1 MDTDPRSHG
10 LWEASAPPAPST
22 SSLGADIASDAVV
35 IGAGF
40 TGLSAALHIAETGRT
55 VSVLEAAEIGF
66 GASGRN
72 VGLVNAGLWAKP
84 SALREVLGD
93 RHGARLLDELG
104 AAPALVFDIIDR
116 YHVDCEAVRNGTLH
130 CAVGAKGLQDITE
143 RARQWQAL
151 GAPVELLD
159 AKATFRQVG
168 THRYRGSLLDRR
180 AGTIQ
185 PLAYARGLARA
196 ALSRGATI
204 HTASP
209 VIATED
215 LGDRWRIRTAA
226 GSVTATW
233 VIVAT
238 NAYSTGIYSMLRAEV
253 VRLPY
258 FNLATKP
265 LDEATRGA
273 ILPDRQ
279 GIWDTCEVLS
289 SLRLDRAGRLIFGS
303 VGALRGTGRPIHR
316 NWGRRA
322 LLQLFP
328 ALHSVNFEHA
338 WYGWIGMTDD
348 SLPRF
353 HRVAR
358 NTVSI
363 NGYNGRGIAPGT
375 AFGRDLARLACGQIT
390 EADLSLPATE
400 LTSPRFRAAREAFYE
415 VGAQIAHAAG
425 ARLPAVGA

>member
-1 MDTDPRSHG
+1 
-10 LWEASAPPAPST
+10 
-22 SSLGADIASDAVV
+22 
-35 IGAGF
+35 
-40 TGLSAALHIAETGRT
+40 
-55 VSVLEAAEIGF
+55 
-66 GASGRN
+66 
-72 VGLVNAGLWAKP
+72 
-84 SALREVLGD
+84 
-93 RHGARLLDELG
+93 
-104 AAPALVFDIIDR
+104 
-116 YHVDCEAVRNGTLH
+116 
-130 CAVGAKGLQDITE
+130 
-143 RARQWQAL
+143 
-151 GAPVELLD
+151 
-159 AKATFRQVG
+159 
-168 THRYRGSLLDRR
+168 
-180 AGTIQ
+180 
-185 PLAYARGLARA
+185 
-196 ALSRGATI
+196 
-204 HTASP
+204 
-209 VIATED
+209 
-215 LGDRWRIRTAA
+215 
-226 GSVTATW
+226 
-233 VIVAT
+233 
-238 NAYSTGIYSMLRAEV
+238 
-253 VRLPY
+253 
-258 FNLATKP
+258 
-265 LDEATRGA
+265 
-273 ILPDRQ
+273 
-279 GIWDTCEVLS
+279 VLS